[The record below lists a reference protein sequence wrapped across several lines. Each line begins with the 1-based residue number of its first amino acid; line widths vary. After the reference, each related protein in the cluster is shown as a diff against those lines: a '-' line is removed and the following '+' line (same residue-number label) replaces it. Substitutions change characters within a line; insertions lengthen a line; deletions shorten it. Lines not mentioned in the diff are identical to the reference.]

1 MEGWRPCPISPG
13 NSGST
18 GSPHASDDS
27 SRSVR
32 PDARIDAGNR
42 SGIGHFDARFMK
54 RHLPWI
60 VAGFAVLW
68 LAASLVPPRDK
79 AFRTREFGRIP
90 VLLEG
95 RVQPLDSVARNA
107 LLQLRA
113 KQSVRVT
120 DPATGKAIVT
130 LSALDWLKEALFQ
143 AEVADTRPTFRIDHP
158 DVISLLKIARE
169 DKHFSFAEIQPG
181 MDDLEREARRISEA
195 KLKPE
200 QQTPFQKAVMDAYN
214 RLILYQR
221 IKNSLKPERI
231 TELAPQLTAYEQAIA
246 PGRAAAEAQSAGKP
260 FDQAALDA
268 LIGHLGKFDMVARFA
283 YPLIVPGETPGHARD
298 DWSNAGTA
306 LMEAARAGAIPEPV
320 KLFAAMN
327 DAFRTGNVEAF
338 DASVAK
344 YHAWLAHHGYQPEI
358 AKGRKEALYNHV
370 QAFYKAMVLYIAAFL
385 CACISWFHRN
395 ETLRRSGVALT
406 VVALLVHTAG
416 LVYRMILE
424 GRPPVTN
431 LYSSAVFIGWG
442 TSILGL
448 LLERFYRDGIGT
460 VVGGLTGFATL
471 VVAHNLSLGGDT
483 MIMLRAVLDT
493 NFWLATHVVVVTLG
507 YSATFVAGFLAV
519 LYVLR
524 GFFSASLTVENAKSL
539 ARMVYGVTCFAM
551 LFSFVGT
558 VLGGIWADQSWG
570 RFWGWDPKEN
580 GALMIVIWNAFYLH
594 ARWGKIFSEK
604 ALMATA
610 IFGNVITA
618 FSWFGVNMLGIGLHA
633 YGFMDAAFRWL
644 ILFDITQMALLIVAL
659 LPLRY
664 WRSFKSLP
672 QGPTPG
678 TGPQTLL
685 PKPRTA

>member
-1 MEGWRPCPISPG
+1 M
-13 NSGST
+13 
-18 GSPHASDDS
+18 
-27 SRSVR
+27 
-32 PDARIDAGNR
+32 
-42 SGIGHFDARFMK
+42 
-54 RHLPWI
+54 
-60 VAGFAVLW
+60 VAGLAVLW
-68 LAASLVPPRDK
+68 LAATLVPPRDK
-79 AFRTREFGRIP
+79 AFHSREFGRIP

-120 DPATGKAIVT
+120 DPATGKTVVT
-130 LSALDWLKEALFQ
+130 LSALEWLKEALFQ
-143 AEVADTRPTFRIDHP
+143 AEVADTRPVFRIDHP
-158 DVISLLKIARE
+158 DVISLLKIQRE
-169 DKHFSFAEIQPG
+169 DKHFSFIDVQPG
-181 MDDLEREARRISEA
+181 IEDLEREARRISAE

-221 IKNSLKPERI
+221 IKNSLKQER
-231 TELAPQLTAYEQAIA
+231 TTDLTPQIAAYEQAIG
-246 PGRAAAEAQSAGKP
+246 PGRTAAEAQSRGQP

-268 LIGHLGKFDMVARFA
+268 LIGHLGRFDMVARYA
-283 YPLIVPGETPGHARD
+283 YPLLVPGDNPGHERD
-298 DWSNAGTA
+298 DWSNAGSA
-306 LMEAARAGAIPEPV
+306 MMEAARTGSIPEPFR
-320 KLFAAMN
+320 LFAAMN
-327 DAFRTGNVEAF
+327 DAFRAGNTDAF
-338 DASVAK
+338 NQTVAK

-358 AKGRKEALYNHV
+358 SKGRKEFCYNHL
-370 QAFYKAMVLYIAAFL
+370 QAFYKAMVLYVAAFL
-385 CACISWFHRN
+385 CACVSWFQRN

-406 VVALLVHTAG
+406 VVALFLHSAG
-416 LVYRMILE
+416 LIYRMVLE

-442 TSILGL
+442 TSLLGL
-448 LLERFYRDGIGT
+448 FLERIYRDGIGT
-460 VVGGLTGFATL
+460 VVGGLTGFVTL
-471 VVAHNLSLGGDT
+471 VVAHNLALGGDT

-507 YSATFVAGFLAV
+507 YSATFVAGFIAI
-519 LYVLR
+519 LYILR
-524 GFFSASLTVENAKSL
+524 GFFTSSLSQDAARSL

-594 ARWGKIFSEK
+594 ARWGKILSEK

-610 IFGNVITA
+610 VFGNVITA

-644 ILFDITQMALLIVAL
+644 ILFDITQMALIAVAL
-659 LPLRY
+659 LPLRF
-664 WRSFKSLP
+664 WRSFRNSP
-672 QGPTPG
+672 GGTNPTPHG
-678 TGPQTLL
+678 LI
-685 PKPRTA
+685 PKPKAA

>member
-1 MEGWRPCPISPG
+1 M
-13 NSGST
+13 
-18 GSPHASDDS
+18 
-27 SRSVR
+27 
-32 PDARIDAGNR
+32 NR
-42 SGIGHFDARFMK
+42 NVP
-54 RHLPWI
+54 LI
-60 VAGFAVLW
+60 VAGLAVLW
-68 LAASLVPPRDK
+68 LATTLIPPRDTE
-79 AFRTREFGRIP
+79 FRSREFGRIP

-120 DPATGKAIVT
+120 DEATGKTLIT

-143 AEVADTRPTFRIDHP
+143 AEVADTRPVFRIDHP
-158 DVISLLKIARE
+158 DVISLLRIQRE
-169 DKHFSFAEIQPG
+169 DKHFSFAELQSG
-181 MDDLEREARRISEA
+181 TEALEREARRISDA

-200 QQTPFQKAVMDAYN
+200 QQTPFQKAVMDTYN

-221 IKNSLKPERI
+221 IKNSLKPERV
-231 TELAPQLTAYEQAIA
+231 TEFGPELAAYEKAIG
-246 PGRAAAEAQSAGKP
+246 PGRAAAEAQRDGKP
-260 FDQAALDA
+260 FDSSALDA
-268 LIGHLGKFDMVARFA
+268 LIGHLGKYDMVARFA
-283 YPLIVPGETPGHARD
+283 YPLLVPGETPGHARD
-298 DWSNAGTA
+298 DWSNAGAA
-306 LMEAARAGAIPEPV
+306 LMEAARDGKVPQPL
-320 KLFAAMN
+320 KHFAAMN
-327 DAFRTGNVEAF
+327 DAFRAGNAEAF
-338 DASVAK
+338 NQSVGE
-344 YHAWLAHHGYQPEI
+344 YHAWLAHHGYLPEVE
-358 AKGRKEALYNHV
+358 KGRKESFYNRA

-385 CACISWFHRN
+385 CACVSWFHRN
-395 ETLRRSGVALT
+395 ETLRKSGVALA
-406 VVALLVHTAG
+406 VVALVVHTSG
-416 LVYRMILE
+416 LIYRMVLE

-431 LYSSAVFIGWG
+431 LYSSAIFIGWG
-442 TSILGL
+442 TSVLGL

-507 YSATFVAGFLAV
+507 YSATFFAGFLAM
-519 LYVLR
+519 LYILR
-524 GFFSASLTVENAKSL
+524 GFFTSSLTLENAKSL

-551 LFSFVGT
+551 VFSFVGT

-594 ARWGKIFSEK
+594 ARWGRILSEK

-644 ILFDITQMALLIVAL
+644 ILFDVTQIALLAIAL

-664 WRSFKSLP
+664 WRSFKS
-672 QGPTPG
+672 G
-678 TGPQTLL
+678 TGKTAEVESGPGLM
-685 PKPRTA
+685 PKPRSA

>member
-1 MEGWRPCPISPG
+1 M
-13 NSGST
+13 
-18 GSPHASDDS
+18 
-27 SRSVR
+27 
-32 PDARIDAGNR
+32 NR
-42 SGIGHFDARFMK
+42 HVPS
-54 RHLPWI
+54 L
-60 VAGFAVLW
+60 VAGLAVLW
-68 LAASLVPPRDK
+68 LATTLVPPRDK
-79 AFRTREFGRIP
+79 EFQSREFGRIP

-120 DPATGKAIVT
+120 DPATGKTIIT
-130 LSALDWLKEALFQ
+130 LSALDWLHETLFH
-143 AEVADTRPTFRIDHP
+143 AEVADTRPAFRIDHP
-158 DVISLLKIARE
+158 DVISLLRIQRE

-181 MDDLEREARRISEA
+181 MDELEREARRISEA

-200 QQTPFQKAVMDAYN
+200 QQTPFQKAVMDTYN

-231 TELAPQLTAYEQAIA
+231 TEFGPQLVAYEQAIA
-246 PGRAAAEAQSAGKP
+246 PGRAAAEAQRDGKP

-268 LIGHLGKFDMVARFA
+268 LIGHLGKFDMVARYA
-283 YPLIVPGETPGHARD
+283 YPLVIPGENPGHARD

-306 LMEAARAGAIPEPV
+306 LMDAARVGAIPQPI

-327 DAFRTGNVEAF
+327 DTFRAGDSAGFNK
-338 DASVAK
+338 SVGD

-358 AKGRKEALYNHV
+358 AKGRKEAFYNHAQV
-370 QAFYKAMVLYIAAFL
+370 FYKAMILYIAAFL
-385 CACISWFHRN
+385 FACISWFQRN
-395 ETLRRSGVALT
+395 ETLRRSGVSLT
-406 VVALLVHTAG
+406 VVALVLHTAG
-416 LVYRMILE
+416 LIYRMVLE

-431 LYSSAVFIGWG
+431 LYSSAIFIGWG

-471 VVAHNLSLGGDT
+471 VVAHNLALGGDT

-507 YSATFVAGFLAV
+507 YSATFFAGFLAI

-524 GFFSASLTVENAKSL
+524 GFFTASLTAENAKSL

-594 ARWGKIFSEK
+594 ARWGKVLSEK

-644 ILFDITQMALLIVAL
+644 ILFDVTQMALLVIAL
-659 LPLRY
+659 LPLKY
-664 WRSFKSLP
+664 WRSFKPGAHAQASGS
-672 QGPTPG
+672 GPG
-678 TGPQTLL
+678 RLM
-685 PKPRTA
+685 PKPKAA